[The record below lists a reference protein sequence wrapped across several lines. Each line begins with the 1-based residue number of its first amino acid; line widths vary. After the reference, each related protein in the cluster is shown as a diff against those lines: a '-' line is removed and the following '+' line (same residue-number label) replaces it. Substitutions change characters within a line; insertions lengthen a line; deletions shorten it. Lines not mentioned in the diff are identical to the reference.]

1 MLARVSAAKS
11 SSPGKTA
18 DPARKAARAQNSE
31 SFAEEERPRPE
42 ARGKFSWNIGNIP
55 LHPPDDRNQPNS
67 GEDGSS
73 GAKQRAGFLPWP
85 IQTKLIQAKL
95 EVGAAD
101 DPLEREADRVAA
113 QVLRV
118 PDTGAGGTPAVAS
131 DGPPGVQRK
140 CSCGGTCAQCR
151 TEHGDGEHG
160 TAQRKAAAPQI
171 SSMGASTA
179 GSRKTAPPIVQEAL
193 NSPGQPLNAATRAFF
208 EPRFAYDL
216 SRIRV
221 HADDTAARSAR
232 AVNARAYT
240 VGDQIVFGTEQYSPE
255 TADGKRLLA
264 HELTHT
270 IQQASGSEESGAG
283 RPGII
288 RSASGTRVMC
298 DPPHQDSVHPA
309 VIGDIQAKFDQLYA
323 KLSPKARYRLY
334 RNITIAIGAV
344 TEEDD
349 TQANSPRL
357 VYTLSG
363 NASSKEIDAAAD
375 EIGLT
380 RWKPSAR
387 APGRGDVGAPNDA
400 EQLLTEGAETNH
412 YKLWAAGVNRTVCAD
427 CEVHMEHEGVQVQ
440 AFPDRAF
447 RKGGSLFGYTPPPA
461 ANDPDVA
468 APPTGGAGQQNQG
481 GTPAKT
487 PGTGETTDEG
497 NTPPPGQGGTKAPT
511 QTGGTPA
518 DEGEGQTGTTA
529 TTPAQKAPGTPPA
542 TGGGGE
548 VGIQIATGVVGLGLG
563 WLSAYLK
570 AKVDQKIAQEQIAAW
585 IAKAKT
591 KINDNPDEALKKM
604 MFNPDGTLYAWVHLD
619 SSVITT
625 FEANTGPEPTTS
637 SSAPMIDL
645 GPIEYQWQPVDQSMV
660 DNYPR
665 ISGGGRH
672 ITMVRTIMIDLPLK
686 TPPVEQMIEYAT
698 KRNLPMNDLLD
709 YALYRQQRALLTYQ
723 SIEASYQK
731 AIADLEIVHIAF
743 EELQRYFKIAQKTNN
758 VELQKSIAE
767 KMQTNAQGQQR
778 IVELQKSISAQLPK
792 PLGEAKYWKFIADL
806 IQKGMPKP

>member
-1 MLARVSAAKS
+1 M
-11 SSPGKTA
+11 
-18 DPARKAARAQNSE
+18 
-31 SFAEEERPRPE
+31 
-42 ARGKFSWNIGNIP
+42 
-55 LHPPDDRNQPNS
+55 
-67 GEDGSS
+67 
-73 GAKQRAGFLPWP
+73 
-85 IQTKLIQAKL
+85 
-95 EVGAAD
+95 
-101 DPLEREADRVAA
+101 
-113 QVLRV
+113 
-118 PDTGAGGTPAVAS
+118 
-131 DGPPGVQRK
+131 
-140 CSCGGTCAQCR
+140 
-151 TEHGDGEHG
+151 
-160 TAQRKAAAPQI
+160 
-171 SSMGASTA
+171 
-179 GSRKTAPPIVQEAL
+179 
-193 NSPGQPLNAATRAFF
+193 
-208 EPRFAYDL
+208 
-216 SRIRV
+216 

-240 VGDQIVFGTEQYSPE
+240 VGHQIVFGADQYLPE

-270 IQQASGSEESGAG
+270 TIQQASGAEESGTD

-288 RSASGTRVMC
+288 RSASSTRVMC

-334 RNITIAIGAV
+334 RNITIAIGVV

-349 TQANSPRL
+349 KQANSPRL

-400 EQLLTEGAETNH
+400 EQLLTEEAETNRM
-412 YKLWAAGVNRTVCAD
+412 KLWAAGVNRTVCAD

-468 APPTGGAGQQNQG
+468 TPPTGGAGQQNHE

-497 NTPPPGQGGTKAPT
+497 NTPPPTQGGAKAPT

-518 DEGEGQTGTTA
+518 NEGEGQTGTTA
-529 TTPAQKAPGTPPA
+529 TPPAQKAPGAPPA

-548 VGIQIATGVVGLGLG
+548 VGIQNATGVAGLGLA

-570 AKVDQKIAQEQIAAW
+570 ARVDQKIAQKQIEAW
-585 IAKAKT
+585 MAIAKK

-619 SSVITT
+619 SAVITT
-625 FEANTGPEPTTS
+625 LEATTGPEPSMS
-637 SSAPMIDL
+637 SSSPLIDL
-645 GPIEYQWQPVDQSMV
+645 GPIEYSWSPVDQSMV
-660 DNYPR
+660 DTYPR

-672 ITMVRTIMIDLPLK
+672 ITMVRTIIVDLPLK
-686 TPPVEQMIEYAT
+686 TPPVEQMIEYAK
-698 KRNLPMNDLLD
+698 KRNLPLNDLLD
-709 YALYRQQRALLTYQ
+709 YALYKQQRALLTYQ
-723 SIEASYQK
+723 SILASYEK
-731 AIADLEIVHIAF
+731 AIADFQLAQIAF
-743 EELQRYFKIAQKTNN
+743 QELQRYFKIAQKTNN
-758 VELQKSIAE
+758 LELQKKIAG
-767 KMQTNAQGQQR
+767 QLGSSAQGMQQ
-778 IVELQKSISAQLPK
+778 IVDLQKSLGQQLPK
-792 PLGEAKYWKFIADL
+792 PLGEVKYWKFIADL